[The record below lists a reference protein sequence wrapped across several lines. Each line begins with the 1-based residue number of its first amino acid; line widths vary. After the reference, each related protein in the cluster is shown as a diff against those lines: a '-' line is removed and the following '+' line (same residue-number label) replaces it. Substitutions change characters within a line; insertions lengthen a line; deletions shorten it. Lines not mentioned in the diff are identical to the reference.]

1 MEALLPFL
9 IVCPLVFVAGFVD
22 AIAGGGGL
30 ISLPAYLISGL
41 PVHTALGT
49 NKMSS
54 LMGTSLATWRYAR
67 HGFVNLR
74 RSAVCAAFAL
84 VGSALGA
91 NVALLVSDG
100 VFKLIMLVVVP
111 LTGCYIMFHKGFGEA
126 REPLAPTRTLALCTA
141 ISFAMGLYDG
151 FYGPGTGTFL
161 ILLFLAAAHLTLDEA
176 AGTAKVVN
184 LTTNVGGLLGV
195 RASRQRLAAPR
206 PYGRPLQ
213 YGGCLDRHELLHRQ
227 GSAHRAPHHAC
238 GARGVLCQADLGPG
252 GRSSVRE
259 APPP

>member
-161 ILLFLAAAHLTLDEA
+161 ILLFMAAAHLTLDEA

-184 LTTNVGGLLGV
+184 LTTNVAAFSVFVLHGTVWLPLGLTAGLFNMAWVAWLGIGGTLVGLMGRRLPTLLRPPG
-195 RASRQRLAAPR
+195 PR
-206 PYGRPLQ
+206 
-213 YGGCLDRHELLHRQ
+213 
-227 GSAHRAPHHAC
+227 SA
-238 GARGVLCQADLGPG
+238 
-252 GRSSVRE
+252 
-259 APPP
+259 

>member
-91 NVALLVSDG
+91 NVALLVSGG

-111 LTGCYIMFHKGFGEA
+111 LTGCYVMFHKGFGGA

-161 ILLFLAAAHLTLDEA
+161 ILLFMAAAHLTLDEA

-184 LTTNVGGLLGV
+184 LTTNVAAFSVFALHGSVWLPLGLTAGLFNMVGAWIGTSFFIGKGV
-195 RASRQRLAAPR
+195 RVARPIMLVVLAVFFVKLIWDLVA
-206 PYGRPLQ
+206 
-213 YGGCLDRHELLHRQ
+213 
-227 GSAHRAPHHAC
+227 
-238 GARGVLCQADLGPG
+238 GAA
-252 GRSSVRE
+252 
-259 APPP
+259 

>member
-74 RSAVCAAFAL
+74 CSAVCAAFAL

-161 ILLFLAAAHLTLDEA
+161 ILLFMAAAHLTLDEA

-184 LTTNVGGLLGV
+184 LTTNVAAFSVFALHGSVWLPLGLTAGLFNMVGAWIGTSFFIGKGV
-195 RASRQRLAAPR
+195 RVTRPIMLVVLAVFFVKLIWDLVA
-206 PYGRPLQ
+206 
-213 YGGCLDRHELLHRQ
+213 
-227 GSAHRAPHHAC
+227 
-238 GARGVLCQADLGPG
+238 GAA
-252 GRSSVRE
+252 
-259 APPP
+259 